1 MMSSNIPDGWTENEN
16 HDLVNKDGRVIPA
29 AKRSRAETYSRIVGY
44 LRPVAQ
50 WNKGKKA
57 EWLDR
62 KNFATPNESVI
73 AAKSV
78 ETVSEHAL
86 LPRFSVIVTP
96 KAKAIPLKEKELV
109 RSA

>member
-1 MMSSNIPDGWTENEN
+1 MTNPNLPDGWTENEN

-29 AKRSRAETYSRIVGY
+29 AKRGHTEVYSRVVGY
-44 LRPVAQ
+44 LRPVSQ

-62 KNFATPNESVI
+62 KDFATPKESVV

-78 ETVSEHAL
+78 ETVSKPSS
-86 LPRFSVIVTP
+86 LPQFSVIVTP
-96 KAKAIPLKEKELV
+96 KAIPLKEKELE